1 MKTIKSTAAQSLL
14 FMITTSEL
22 LGRGEGVE
30 VLNPGPV
37 LLSSF
42 NFFPSP
48 THHLDRR
55 NVEESGSS
63 STLVLV
69 VMFWFICLVSA
80 SVYFSFDD
88 DDSAA
93 ESAQNDDSSTEASAL
108 SSSSTQVDS
117 ECAYLTLADSDAS
130 DATRADDGSVCAYL
144 KVDLDRLNHS
154 DSSDSS
160 VAEFSSYDATEAFDS
175 VIDIPTNAAPGEIIS
190 VEEIVSD
197 DDQRANT
204 MQC

>member
-14 FMITTSEL
+14 FMITAYEL
-22 LGRGEGVE
+22 IGRGEGVE
-30 VLNPGPV
+30 VLNPSPV
-37 LLSSF
+37 MLSSF

-55 NVEESGSS
+55 NVEESESS
-63 STLVLV
+63 SLLLV
-69 VMFWFICLVSA
+69 VAMFWFLCVVTVSIYWA
-80 SVYFSFDD
+80 SDD
-88 DDSAA
+88 DDSEA
-93 ESAQNDDSSTEASAL
+93 ENAQNDDSSTEVSAL

-117 ECAYLTLADSDAS
+117 ECAYLTLGDSDSS
-130 DATRADDGSVCAYL
+130 DVDPDDDGSQCVYL

-160 VAEFSSYDATEAFDS
+160 FADFSSYDATEAFDA
-175 VIDIPTNAAPGEIIS
+175 VIDIPNAAPGEIIS

>member
-30 VLNPGPV
+30 VLNSGPV

-93 ESAQNDDSSTEASAL
+93 ESAQNDDSSTEVSAL
-108 SSSSTQVDS
+108 SSSSDS
-117 ECAYLTLADSDAS
+117 ECAYLTLADSDTS
-130 DATRADDGSVCAYL
+130 DATRADDGSLCVYL

-154 DSSDSS
+154 DSSES
-160 VAEFSSYDATEAFDS
+160 VAEFSSYDATEAYDA
-175 VIDIPTNAAPGEIIS
+175 VIDIPTNAAPGEIIG
-190 VEEIVSD
+190 VEEIVSE
-197 DDQRANT
+197 RANT